1 MKLDE
6 ITTNDELQEYI
17 TTECMNNDIE
27 ILRLTMLNDVNLTII
42 DDLRETNDIYIHTL
56 KYVVSQLQDQDTKL
70 AAHLCK
76 LITHRMKLKP
86 IYT

>member
-27 ILRLTMLNDVNLTII
+27 ILRLNMLNDVNLAII
-42 DDLRETNDIYIHTL
+42 DDLQATNDIYVHTL
-56 KYVVSQLQDQDTKL
+56 NYIVSQLQGQDTKL
-70 AAHLCK
+70 SAHLCK
-76 LITHRMKLKP
+76 LITHRMKLNP